1 MFGSA
6 TFSADYLKGPSL
18 PLRYTELAV
27 RIRRR
32 VILSTV
38 GSVTLTHTSGPR
50 ESVVS
55 GLCIAPASVSSGAE
69 MARFSHVMNAHAFGF
84 LLFFLLL
91 IPPLSSMKSQMLA
104 VCFPHGPG
112 LYVGHSSSDR
122 KRTPLGVYSFGSC
135 IIILY
140 RIQTLGGRSLPR
152 RRWHSVGEPVRR
164 CSENAKEPFPGC
176 LNPG

>member
-50 ESVVS
+50 ESVV
-55 GLCIAPASVSSGAE
+55 GALHR
-69 MARFSHVMNAHAFGF
+69 AGVCFVWCGNGSF
-84 LLFFLLL
+84 LPRYERACFRVLTFFPPVT
-91 IPPLSSMKSQMLA
+91 PPLSSMKSQMLA

-140 RIQTLGGRSLPR
+140 RIQTLGGKSLPR
-152 RRWHSVGEPVRR
+152 RRWHSDGEPVRR
-164 CSENAKEPFPGC
+164 CSENAKEPFSGC